1 MHRNQPMRR
10 SPPNHAP
17 KARDVLGFGCRD
29 GIFRKRR
36 LEILRKICRYLLPVH
51 DREGEFLVGD
61 GAWRRRGIERRKD
74 EPAMDREF
82 RKERRHKTGT
92 GFRCVSGCKFGP
104 SVRPAAGTAW
114 AAVLW
119 TAVVG
124 CSLVPHRTEIP
135 TVHNPFPQIHKVAVL
150 PFFNLST
157 EPTLDGR
164 KVAVAYYNELQEIP
178 GFEVIPVGVAER
190 AMTEARLTLNRPEDA
205 RRLAE
210 MLGAD
215 AVVVGAVTEYSPYY
229 PPRIG
234 LQVEWYAANP
244 SFHPVPPGY
253 GLPWGTD
260 EEKNIPE
267 RLILESRLAY
277 AREQMRSQTP
287 ASGGNDPSSGAAL
300 LGTSSTIEGDKSE
313 KGNGLP
319 HLWPDPRGLI
329 PPPPQPTP
337 PEIVPSNDPVLL
349 HTRVFKGDDGD
360 FAAALQSYARQR
372 DDARFGGWQTY
383 LERSEDF
390 IRFCCRMHIWEMLTA
405 RGGAG
410 KSQVV
415 WRQDKIR

>member
-1 MHRNQPMRR
+1 MDRGFENQPQR
-10 SPPNHAP
+10 
-17 KARDVLGFGCRD
+17 
-29 GIFRKRR
+29 
-36 LEILRKICRYLLPVH
+36 
-51 DREGEFLVGD
+51 
-61 GAWRRRGIERRKD
+61 
-74 EPAMDREF
+74 
-82 RKERRHKTGT
+82 KTGAASR
-92 GFRCVSGCKFGP
+92 GFRGREFGP
-104 SVRPAAGTAW
+104 SVRSLIGTAC

-119 TAVVG
+119 AAVVG
-124 CSLVPHRTEIP
+124 CSLVPHRMEIP
-135 TVHNPFPQIHKVAVL
+135 TVHNPFPQIHKVAVI
-150 PFFNLST
+150 PFFNLSA

-190 AMTEARLTLNRPEDA
+190 AMAETRLTLNRPEDA

-244 SFHPVPPGY
+244 GFHSVPPGY
-253 GLPWGTD
+253 GLPWGTK

-267 RLILESRLAY
+267 RLILEARLAY
-277 AREQMRSQTP
+277 AREQMRTQTP
-287 ASGGNDPSSGAAL
+287 TKGGNETSRGAAPSA
-300 LGTSSTIEGDKSE
+300 TSPPIEGDASP
-313 KGNGLP
+313 NGEGTP
-319 HLWPDPRGLI
+319 YPWPDPRGLI

-337 PEIVPSNDPVLL
+337 PEMVESKDPILV
-349 HTRVFKGDDGD
+349 HTRVFAGDDGD
-360 FAAALQSYARQR
+360 FTAALQSYANQR

-383 LERSEDF
+383 LERSDDF

-410 KSQVV
+410 KSQLV

>member
-1 MHRNQPMRR
+1 M
-10 SPPNHAP
+10 
-17 KARDVLGFGCRD
+17 DYGFG
-29 GIFRKRR
+29 KESRR
-36 LEILRKICRYLLPVH
+36 
-51 DREGEFLVGD
+51 
-61 GAWRRRGIERRKD
+61 
-74 EPAMDREF
+74 
-82 RKERRHKTGT
+82 KTGT
-92 GFRCVSGCKFGP
+92 AIRRVGGCEVGP
-104 SVRPAAGTAW
+104 SAWSAISTAS

-119 TAVVG
+119 SVVAG
-124 CSLVPHRTEIP
+124 CSLVPHRIEIP
-135 TVHNPFPQIHKVAVL
+135 TVHNPFPQIHRVAVI
-150 PFFNLST
+150 PFFNLSA

-190 AMTEARLTLNRPEDA
+190 AMVEARLTLNRPEDA
-205 RRLAE
+205 RRLAQ

-234 LQVEWYAANP
+234 LQIEWYAANP
-244 SFHPVPPGY
+244 GFHPVPPGY

-277 AREQMRSQTP
+277 AREQMRTQTP
-287 ASGGNDPSSGAAL
+287 TDGVNVASSGAAHSAATPISEGNPQSKDD
-300 LGTSSTIEGDKSE
+300 GT
-313 KGNGLP
+313 P
-319 HLWPDPRGLI
+319 HPWPDARGLI
-329 PPPPQPTP
+329 PPPPQPNP
-337 PEIVPSNDPVLL
+337 PEMMPSNDPILV

-360 FAAALQSYARQR
+360 FTAALQSYANQR

-383 LERSEDF
+383 LERSDDF

-415 WRQDKIR
+415 WRQEKIR